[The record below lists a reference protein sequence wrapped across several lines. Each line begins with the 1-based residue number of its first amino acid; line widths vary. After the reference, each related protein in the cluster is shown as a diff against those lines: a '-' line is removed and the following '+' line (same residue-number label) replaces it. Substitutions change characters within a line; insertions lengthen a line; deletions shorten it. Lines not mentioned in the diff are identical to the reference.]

1 MRVEWEKPYIYAML
15 TYPPPSTIQHTIHTH
30 SWDDAI
36 GSTVTALGF
45 HGFIG
50 LLVLARIEVR
60 SRAPM
65 STTNPKRG
73 KNRQQQQYPITTLY
87 T

>member
-1 MRVEWEKPYIYAML
+1 MSKPN
-15 TYPPPSTIQHTIHTH
+15 

-50 LLVLARIEVR
+50 LIVVARIGVHG
-60 SRAPM
+60 S
-65 STTNPKRG
+65 
-73 KNRQQQQYPITTLY
+73 ITS
-87 T
+87 